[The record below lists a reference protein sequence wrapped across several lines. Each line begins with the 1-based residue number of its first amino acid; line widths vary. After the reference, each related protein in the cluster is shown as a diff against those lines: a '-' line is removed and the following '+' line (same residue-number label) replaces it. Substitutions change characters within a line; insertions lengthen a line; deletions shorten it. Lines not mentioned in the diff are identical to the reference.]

1 MSVERRNPTRYEVVR
16 EREDRLDSEDPML
29 DLENPTTERRQLPS
43 NLSLLTD
50 KLGQKAKQEPKFRFY
65 VLYDRI
71 YRWDTLV
78 TVWNRVAENRGAAG
92 VDGVTI
98 QQIAS
103 SGDDV
108 SSGILDFLSDLQK
121 ELQEKRYQPQ
131 LVRRVY
137 IPKADGKLRP
147 LGIPTV
153 KDRVVQAATRLML
166 EPIFEADFLDCSY
179 GFRPERSAHQALEA
193 IRANLADGFREVYD
207 ADLQGYFDSIPH
219 DKLMACLRMRIA
231 DRTVLKLIR
240 MWLETPVVEETEDNG
255 TKVTRPEQGTPQGG
269 VISPLLANIYLHWFD
284 KRFHAKEGPAPWAR
298 ARLVRYADDFVVMA
312 RHQSPQLT
320 TWVEKMLED
329 WLGLKINRTKTRIV
343 NLH

>member
-1 MSVERRNPTRYEVVR
+1 MSVERRNPTKYELVR
-16 EREDRLDSEDPML
+16 EREARLDSEDPML
-29 DLENPTTERRQLPS
+29 DSENPTPERRHLPS

-65 VLYDRI
+65 ALYDRI

-78 TVWNRVAENRGAAG
+78 TAWNQVAENRGAAG

-121 ELQEKRYQPQ
+121 ELQEERYQPQ

-207 ADLQGYFDSIPH
+207 ADLQG
-219 DKLMACLRMRIA
+219 
-231 DRTVLKLIR
+231 
-240 MWLETPVVEETEDNG
+240 
-255 TKVTRPEQGTPQGG
+255 
-269 VISPLLANIYLHWFD
+269 
-284 KRFHAKEGPAPWAR
+284 
-298 ARLVRYADDFVVMA
+298 
-312 RHQSPQLT
+312 
-320 TWVEKMLED
+320 
-329 WLGLKINRTKTRIV
+329 
-343 NLH
+343 